1 MAADGSVIIDVRLD
15 KKSAIA
21 DLNALEAQIK
31 RTTQKI
37 GSIEKSLSSAT
48 TKRNNLRDDL
58 EAARQKAKE
67 TAQALEE
74 VNARLDAGHHS
85 KYGVVSDADVAL
97 SDKLSA
103 QYADQMAK
111 VQQIDASYRS
121 QQQTVQA
128 LTTQHQT
135 LTAQL
140 QQEQTAAAQQANAV
154 DMLAADDSMQAYF
167 NKQTAAIE
175 KDFAKIEA
183 RQNKAYGSMDE
194 SATQHAE
201 RIVAETQK
209 AVAAQEKATAAAQ
222 KRAEAEKE
230 STATKAL
237 ADGSNDTGNRL
248 QQASSAMGKFGSRLK
263 SIVAGVL
270 VFNLISSALRTMVSG
285 LGSAIVKT
293 DGVSTAF
300 ARLKGAASTAAAG
313 LASALAPA
321 ITWIMNLL
329 TSLLNGIV
337 RLISFLTGKSIS
349 GMKSAAQG
357 INSVGSAAGSTAK
370 KTKDAGK
377 EAKKAAGELAAFD
390 ELNVLN
396 KQQEEDTDDDTGGGG
411 GGAGSGLAYD
421 FEQAQ
426 NPLQDLMGRL
436 SNFWD
441 AFLARLAPSVAA
453 WKAAWEQIRQ
463 AAMDVWPGIQ
473 AAAQN
478 LWDNG
483 LKPLLSYLLDTFIP
497 GIINGFSL
505 ILAPV
510 VGDVV
515 SSLIRMGAA
524 AFETFSTIAV
534 DAIQNIIIPV
544 LDLLLT
550 AWTDISTAFNS
561 AWTTYISPVF
571 AMMVEWFQEVMD
583 FVERL
588 WLEVVSP
595 ILSAIVAQLQALWDD
610 HLAPLA
616 ANLIAVV
623 GDAINFVAELLKA
636 LWDNLLLPVAN
647 WLLTTFGPTITT
659 VCTAV
664 SGIVTNTIGVIADV
678 LNIGLLA
685 LKGVIDFM
693 RNVFEGNWDAAWQA
707 VSSTV
712 SSIWDVITNS
722 IKTAINNIIGFVNA
736 MITAIVSA
744 LNAVIDAMN
753 SISFDVPDGIPGLG
767 GKHIGFDITHITA
780 PQIPYLAQGAVIPAN
795 HEFLA
800 VLGDQSSGT
809 NVEAPLETI
818 KEALAE
824 VMTAYGG
831 QDITIRFAA
840 SGGLEQLVRLLKP
853 YIDKENN
860 RAGAKL
866 ISGGAY

>member
-1 MAADGSVIIDVRLD
+1 MADGSIILDTRVNTKGAEADLKALQAKAKSTAQQIAAVEKDYNSTTSKHSKLGEDLRQTRAQAAAAAREIQNLNRALDDQNNAGLTVDPADIKRLD
-15 KKSAIA
+15 SMRASLDKQLNQIA
-21 DLNALEAQIK
+21 EM
-31 RTTQKI
+31 
-37 GSIEKSLSSAT
+37 S
-48 TKRNNLRDDL
+48 
-58 EAARQKAKE
+58 KE
-67 TAQALEE
+67 
-74 VNARLDAGHHS
+74 
-85 KYGVVSDADVAL
+85 
-97 SDKLSA
+97 
-103 QYADQMAK
+103 
-111 VQQIDASYRS
+111 YRS
-121 QQQTVQA
+121 QSAALKTMDQQHKQ
-128 LTTQHQT
+128 
-135 LTAQL
+135 LTARL
-140 QQEQTAAAQQANAV
+140 EKEQTAVNEQADA
-154 DMLAADDSMQAYF
+154 
-167 NKQTAAIE
+167 
-175 KDFAKIEA
+175 EA
-183 RQNKAYGSMDE
+183 RM
-194 SATQHAE
+194 
-201 RIVAETQK
+201 QK
-209 AVAAQEKATAAAQ
+209 SGV
-222 KRAEAEKE
+222 
-230 STATKAL
+230 S
-237 ADGSNDTGNRL
+237 DRL
-248 QQASSAMGKFGSRLK
+248 QKASSAMGSFAGRLK
-263 SIVAGVL
+263 RIVAGVL

-396 KQQEEDTDDDTGGGG
+396 KQQEEDTSDDAGGGGG

-571 AMMVEWFQEVMD
+571 TMMVEWFQEVMD

>member
-85 KYGVVSDADVAL
+85 KYGVVSEADVAL

-103 QYADQMAK
+103 QYEDQMAK

-209 AVAAQEKATAAAQ
+209 AVAAQEKAAAAAQ
-222 KRAEAEKE
+222 QRAEAEKE
-230 STATKAL
+230 SAETKAL
-237 ADGSNDTGNRL
+237 ANGSNDAGNRL
-248 QQASSAMGKFGSRLK
+248 QQASSAMGKFGTRLK

-426 NPLQDLMGRL
+426 NPLKDLMGRL

-515 SSLIRMGAA
+515 SSLIRMGTA

-571 AMMVEWFQEVMD
+571 
-583 FVERL
+583 
-588 WLEVVSP
+588 
-595 ILSAIVAQLQALWDD
+595 
-610 HLAPLA
+610 
-616 ANLIAVV
+616 
-623 GDAINFVAELLKA
+623 
-636 LWDNLLLPVAN
+636 
-647 WLLTTFGPTITT
+647 T
-659 VCTAV
+659 
-664 SGIVTNTIGVIADV
+664 
-678 LNIGLLA
+678 
-685 LKGVIDFM
+685 
-693 RNVFEGNWDAAWQA
+693 
-707 VSSTV
+707 
-712 SSIWDVITNS
+712 
-722 IKTAINNIIGFVNA
+722 
-736 MITAIVSA
+736 
-744 LNAVIDAMN
+744 
-753 SISFDVPDGIPGLG
+753 
-767 GKHIGFDITHITA
+767 
-780 PQIPYLAQGAVIPAN
+780 
-795 HEFLA
+795 
-800 VLGDQSSGT
+800 
-809 NVEAPLETI
+809 
-818 KEALAE
+818 
-824 VMTAYGG
+824 
-831 QDITIRFAA
+831 
-840 SGGLEQLVRLLKP
+840 
-853 YIDKENN
+853 
-860 RAGAKL
+860 
-866 ISGGAY
+866 

>member
-1 MAADGSVIIDVRLD
+1 MADGSIILDTRVNTKGAEADLKALQAKAKSTAQKIAAVEKDYNSTTSKHSKLGEDLRRTRAQAAAAAREIQNLNRALDDQNAAGLAVDPADIKRLD
-15 KKSAIA
+15 SMRASLDKQLNQIA
-21 DLNALEAQIK
+21 EM
-31 RTTQKI
+31 
-37 GSIEKSLSSAT
+37 S
-48 TKRNNLRDDL
+48 
-58 EAARQKAKE
+58 KE
-67 TAQALEE
+67 
-74 VNARLDAGHHS
+74 
-85 KYGVVSDADVAL
+85 
-97 SDKLSA
+97 
-103 QYADQMAK
+103 
-111 VQQIDASYRS
+111 YRS
-121 QQQTVQA
+121 QSAALKTMDQQHKQ
-128 LTTQHQT
+128 
-135 LTAQL
+135 LTARL
-140 QQEQTAAAQQANAV
+140 AKEQTAVNEQADA
-154 DMLAADDSMQAYF
+154 
-167 NKQTAAIE
+167 
-175 KDFAKIEA
+175 EA
-183 RQNKAYGSMDE
+183 RM
-194 SATQHAE
+194 
-201 RIVAETQK
+201 QK
-209 AVAAQEKATAAAQ
+209 SGV
-222 KRAEAEKE
+222 
-230 STATKAL
+230 S
-237 ADGSNDTGNRL
+237 DRL
-248 QQASSAMGKFGSRLK
+248 QKASSAMGSFAGRLK
-263 SIVAGVL
+263 RIVAGVL

-396 KQQEEDTDDDTGGGG
+396 KQQEEDTNDDTGGGGG

-571 AMMVEWFQEVMD
+571 TMMVEWFQEVMD

-800 VLGDQSSGT
+800 VLGDQKHGT
-809 NVEAPLETI
+809 NIEAPLDTI
-818 KEALAE
+818 KQAVAE
-824 VMTAYGG
+824 VLG
-831 QDITIRFAA
+831 QGSDRPITIIVQMDGKEMFR
-840 SGGLEQLVRLLKP
+840 QMVR
-853 YIDKENN
+853 ENN
-860 RAGAKL
+860 SQVRMNGKSPL
-866 ISGGAY
+866 LT

>member
-1 MAADGSVIIDVRLD
+1 MADGSIILDTRVNTKGAEADLKALQAKAKSTAQKIAAVEKDYNSTTSKHSKLGEDLRRTRAQAAAAAREIRNLNRALDDQNAAGLAVDPADIKRLD
-15 KKSAIA
+15 SMRASLDKQLNQIA
-21 DLNALEAQIK
+21 EM
-31 RTTQKI
+31 
-37 GSIEKSLSSAT
+37 S
-48 TKRNNLRDDL
+48 
-58 EAARQKAKE
+58 KE
-67 TAQALEE
+67 
-74 VNARLDAGHHS
+74 
-85 KYGVVSDADVAL
+85 
-97 SDKLSA
+97 
-103 QYADQMAK
+103 
-111 VQQIDASYRS
+111 YRS
-121 QQQTVQA
+121 QSAALKTMDQQHKQ
-128 LTTQHQT
+128 
-135 LTAQL
+135 LTARL
-140 QQEQTAAAQQANAV
+140 AKEQTAVNEQADA
-154 DMLAADDSMQAYF
+154 
-167 NKQTAAIE
+167 
-175 KDFAKIEA
+175 EA
-183 RQNKAYGSMDE
+183 RM
-194 SATQHAE
+194 
-201 RIVAETQK
+201 QK
-209 AVAAQEKATAAAQ
+209 SGV
-222 KRAEAEKE
+222 
-230 STATKAL
+230 S
-237 ADGSNDTGNRL
+237 DRL
-248 QQASSAMGKFGSRLK
+248 QKASSAMGSFAGRLK
-263 SIVAGVL
+263 RIVAGVL

-396 KQQEEDTDDDTGGGG
+396 KQQEEDTNDDTGGGGG

-441 AFLARLAPSVAA
+441 AFLARLAPSMAA
-453 WKAAWEQIRQ
+453 WKAAWEQIKQ

-800 VLGDQSSGT
+800 VLGDQSNGT

>member
-1 MAADGSVIIDVRLD
+1 
-15 KKSAIA
+15 
-21 DLNALEAQIK
+21 
-31 RTTQKI
+31 
-37 GSIEKSLSSAT
+37 
-48 TKRNNLRDDL
+48 
-58 EAARQKAKE
+58 
-67 TAQALEE
+67 
-74 VNARLDAGHHS
+74 
-85 KYGVVSDADVAL
+85 
-97 SDKLSA
+97 
-103 QYADQMAK
+103 
-111 VQQIDASYRS
+111 
-121 QQQTVQA
+121 
-128 LTTQHQT
+128 
-135 LTAQL
+135 
-140 QQEQTAAAQQANAV
+140 
-154 DMLAADDSMQAYF
+154 
-167 NKQTAAIE
+167 
-175 KDFAKIEA
+175 
-183 RQNKAYGSMDE
+183 
-194 SATQHAE
+194 
-201 RIVAETQK
+201 
-209 AVAAQEKATAAAQ
+209 
-222 KRAEAEKE
+222 
-230 STATKAL
+230 
-237 ADGSNDTGNRL
+237 
-248 QQASSAMGKFGSRLK
+248 
-263 SIVAGVL
+263 
-270 VFNLISSALRTMVSG
+270 
-285 LGSAIVKT
+285 
-293 DGVSTAF
+293 
-300 ARLKGAASTAAAG
+300 
-313 LASALAPA
+313 
-321 ITWIMNLL
+321 
-329 TSLLNGIV
+329 
-337 RLISFLTGKSIS
+337 
-349 GMKSAAQG
+349 
-357 INSVGSAAGSTAK
+357 
-370 KTKDAGK
+370 
-377 EAKKAAGELAAFD
+377 
-390 ELNVLN
+390 
-396 KQQEEDTDDDTGGGG
+396 
-411 GGAGSGLAYD
+411 
-421 FEQAQ
+421 
-426 NPLQDLMGRL
+426 MGRL

-453 WKAAWEQIRQ
+453 WKAAWEQIKQ

-483 LKPLLSYLLDTFIP
+483 LKPLISYLLDTFIP

-534 DAIQNIIIPV
+534 DAIQNIIIPA

-571 AMMVEWFQEVMD
+571 TMMVEWFQEVMD

-767 GKHIGFDITHITA
+767 GKHIGFDITHIPA

-840 SGGLEQLVRLLKP
+840 SGGLEKLVRLLKP

>member
-1 MAADGSVIIDVRLD
+1 MADGSIILDTRVNTKGAEADLKALQAKAKSTAQQIAAVEKDYNSTTSKHSKLGEDLRQTRAQAAAAAREIQNLNRALDDQNNAGLTVDPADIKRLD
-15 KKSAIA
+15 SMRASLDKQLNQIA
-21 DLNALEAQIK
+21 EM
-31 RTTQKI
+31 
-37 GSIEKSLSSAT
+37 S
-48 TKRNNLRDDL
+48 
-58 EAARQKAKE
+58 KE
-67 TAQALEE
+67 
-74 VNARLDAGHHS
+74 
-85 KYGVVSDADVAL
+85 
-97 SDKLSA
+97 
-103 QYADQMAK
+103 
-111 VQQIDASYRS
+111 YRS
-121 QQQTVQA
+121 QSAALKTMDQQHKQ
-128 LTTQHQT
+128 
-135 LTAQL
+135 LTARL
-140 QQEQTAAAQQANAV
+140 EKEQTAVNEQADA
-154 DMLAADDSMQAYF
+154 
-167 NKQTAAIE
+167 
-175 KDFAKIEA
+175 EA
-183 RQNKAYGSMDE
+183 RM
-194 SATQHAE
+194 
-201 RIVAETQK
+201 QK
-209 AVAAQEKATAAAQ
+209 SGV
-222 KRAEAEKE
+222 
-230 STATKAL
+230 S
-237 ADGSNDTGNRL
+237 DRL
-248 QQASSAMGKFGSRLK
+248 QKASSAMGSFAGRLK
-263 SIVAGVL
+263 RIVAGVL

-396 KQQEEDTDDDTGGGG
+396 KQQEEDTDDDTGGGGG

-571 AMMVEWFQEVMD
+571 TMMVEWFQEVMD

>member
-1 MAADGSVIIDVRLD
+1 MADGSIILDTRVNTKGAEADLKALQAKAKSTAQQIAAVEKDYNSTTSKHSKLGEDLRQTRAQAAAAAREIQNLNRALDDQNDAGLTVDPADIKRLD
-15 KKSAIA
+15 SMRASLDKQLNQIA
-21 DLNALEAQIK
+21 DM
-31 RTTQKI
+31 
-37 GSIEKSLSSAT
+37 S
-48 TKRNNLRDDL
+48 
-58 EAARQKAKE
+58 KE
-67 TAQALEE
+67 
-74 VNARLDAGHHS
+74 
-85 KYGVVSDADVAL
+85 
-97 SDKLSA
+97 
-103 QYADQMAK
+103 
-111 VQQIDASYRS
+111 YRS
-121 QQQTVQA
+121 QSAALKTMDQQHKQ
-128 LTTQHQT
+128 
-135 LTAQL
+135 LTARL
-140 QQEQTAAAQQANAV
+140 EKEQSAVNEQADA
-154 DMLAADDSMQAYF
+154 
-167 NKQTAAIE
+167 
-175 KDFAKIEA
+175 EA
-183 RQNKAYGSMDE
+183 RM
-194 SATQHAE
+194 
-201 RIVAETQK
+201 QK
-209 AVAAQEKATAAAQ
+209 SGV
-222 KRAEAEKE
+222 
-230 STATKAL
+230 S
-237 ADGSNDTGNRL
+237 DRL
-248 QQASSAMGKFGSRLK
+248 QKASSAMGSFAGRLK
-263 SIVAGVL
+263 RIVAGVL

-396 KQQEEDTDDDTGGGG
+396 KQQEEDTTDDAGGGGG

-453 WKAAWEQIRQ
+453 WKAAWEQIKQ

-571 AMMVEWFQEVMD
+571 TMMVEWFQEVMD

-659 VCTAV
+659 VCTAI

-800 VLGDQSSGT
+800 VLGDQNSGT

>member
-1 MAADGSVIIDVRLD
+1 MADGSIILDTRVNTKGAEADLKALQAKAKSTAQQIAAVEKDYNSTTSKHSKLGEDLRQTRAQAAAAAREIQNLNRALDDQNAAGLAVDPADIKRLD
-15 KKSAIA
+15 SMRASLDKQLNQIA
-21 DLNALEAQIK
+21 EM
-31 RTTQKI
+31 
-37 GSIEKSLSSAT
+37 S
-48 TKRNNLRDDL
+48 
-58 EAARQKAKE
+58 KE
-67 TAQALEE
+67 
-74 VNARLDAGHHS
+74 
-85 KYGVVSDADVAL
+85 
-97 SDKLSA
+97 
-103 QYADQMAK
+103 
-111 VQQIDASYRS
+111 YRS
-121 QQQTVQA
+121 QSAALKTMDQQHKQ
-128 LTTQHQT
+128 

-140 QQEQTAAAQQANAV
+140 AKEQTAVNEQADA
-154 DMLAADDSMQAYF
+154 
-167 NKQTAAIE
+167 
-175 KDFAKIEA
+175 EA
-183 RQNKAYGSMDE
+183 RM
-194 SATQHAE
+194 
-201 RIVAETQK
+201 QK
-209 AVAAQEKATAAAQ
+209 SGV
-222 KRAEAEKE
+222 
-230 STATKAL
+230 S
-237 ADGSNDTGNRL
+237 DRL
-248 QQASSAMGKFGSRLK
+248 QKASSAMGSFAGRLK
-263 SIVAGVL
+263 RIVAGVL
-270 VFNLISSALRTMVSG
+270 VFNLISSALRTIVSG

-396 KQQEEDTDDDTGGGG
+396 KQQEEDTTDDAGGGGG

-453 WKAAWEQIRQ
+453 WKAAWEQIKQ

-534 DAIQNIIIPV
+534 DAIQNIIIPA

-571 AMMVEWFQEVMD
+571 TMMVEWFQEVMD

>member
-1 MAADGSVIIDVRLD
+1 
-15 KKSAIA
+15 
-21 DLNALEAQIK
+21 
-31 RTTQKI
+31 
-37 GSIEKSLSSAT
+37 
-48 TKRNNLRDDL
+48 
-58 EAARQKAKE
+58 
-67 TAQALEE
+67 
-74 VNARLDAGHHS
+74 
-85 KYGVVSDADVAL
+85 
-97 SDKLSA
+97 
-103 QYADQMAK
+103 
-111 VQQIDASYRS
+111 
-121 QQQTVQA
+121 
-128 LTTQHQT
+128 
-135 LTAQL
+135 
-140 QQEQTAAAQQANAV
+140 
-154 DMLAADDSMQAYF
+154 
-167 NKQTAAIE
+167 
-175 KDFAKIEA
+175 
-183 RQNKAYGSMDE
+183 
-194 SATQHAE
+194 
-201 RIVAETQK
+201 
-209 AVAAQEKATAAAQ
+209 
-222 KRAEAEKE
+222 
-230 STATKAL
+230 
-237 ADGSNDTGNRL
+237 
-248 QQASSAMGKFGSRLK
+248 MGKFGTRLK

-396 KQQEEDTDDDTGGGG
+396 KRQEEDTDDDTGGGG

-426 NPLQDLMGRL
+426 NPLKDLMGRL

-571 AMMVEWFQEVMD
+571 TMMVEWFQEVMD

-707 VSSTV
+707 VSKNGV
-712 SSIWDVITNS
+712 CSSKSNDSSSRRSNS
-722 IKTAINNIIGFVNA
+722 CCACSSCA
-736 MITAIVSA
+736 CR
-744 LNAVIDAMN
+744 
-753 SISFDVPDGIPGLG
+753 DVPEFSPCSICCKMP
-767 GKHIGFDITHITA
+767 FSCNETS
-780 PQIPYLAQGAVIPAN
+780 AVKLSA
-795 HEFLA
+795 
-800 VLGDQSSGT
+800 SS
-809 NVEAPLETI
+809 
-818 KEALAE
+818 
-824 VMTAYGG
+824 
-831 QDITIRFAA
+831 
-840 SGGLEQLVRLLKP
+840 
-853 YIDKENN
+853 
-860 RAGAKL
+860 
-866 ISGGAY
+866 

>member
-1 MAADGSVIIDVRLD
+1 MADGSIILDTRVNTKGAEADLKALQAKAKSTAQQIAAVEKDYNSTTSKHSKLGEDLRQTRAQAAAAAREIQNLNRALDDQNDAGLTVDPADIKRLD
-15 KKSAIA
+15 SMRASLDKQLNQIA
-21 DLNALEAQIK
+21 DM
-31 RTTQKI
+31 
-37 GSIEKSLSSAT
+37 S
-48 TKRNNLRDDL
+48 
-58 EAARQKAKE
+58 KE
-67 TAQALEE
+67 
-74 VNARLDAGHHS
+74 
-85 KYGVVSDADVAL
+85 
-97 SDKLSA
+97 
-103 QYADQMAK
+103 
-111 VQQIDASYRS
+111 YRS
-121 QQQTVQA
+121 QSAALKTMDQQHKQ
-128 LTTQHQT
+128 
-135 LTAQL
+135 LTARL
-140 QQEQTAAAQQANAV
+140 EKEQTAVNEQADA
-154 DMLAADDSMQAYF
+154 
-167 NKQTAAIE
+167 
-175 KDFAKIEA
+175 EA
-183 RQNKAYGSMDE
+183 RM
-194 SATQHAE
+194 
-201 RIVAETQK
+201 QK
-209 AVAAQEKATAAAQ
+209 SGV
-222 KRAEAEKE
+222 
-230 STATKAL
+230 S
-237 ADGSNDTGNRL
+237 DRL
-248 QQASSAMGKFGSRLK
+248 QKASSAIGIFAGRLK
-263 SIVAGVL
+263 HIVAGVL

-396 KQQEEDTDDDTGGGG
+396 KQQEEDTNDDTGGGGG

-534 DAIQNIIIPV
+534 DAIQNIIIPA

-571 AMMVEWFQEVMD
+571 TMMVEWFQEVMD

>member
-1 MAADGSVIIDVRLD
+1 MADGSIILDTRVNTKGAEADLKALQAKAKSTAQQIAAVEKDYNSTTSKHSKLGEDLRRTRAQAAAAAREIQNLNRALDDQNDAGLAVDPADIKRIDSMRASLD
-15 KKSAIA
+15 KQLNQIA
-21 DLNALEAQIK
+21 DM
-31 RTTQKI
+31 
-37 GSIEKSLSSAT
+37 S
-48 TKRNNLRDDL
+48 
-58 EAARQKAKE
+58 KE
-67 TAQALEE
+67 
-74 VNARLDAGHHS
+74 
-85 KYGVVSDADVAL
+85 
-97 SDKLSA
+97 
-103 QYADQMAK
+103 
-111 VQQIDASYRS
+111 YRS
-121 QQQTVQA
+121 QSAALKTMDQQHKQ
-128 LTTQHQT
+128 
-135 LTAQL
+135 LTARL
-140 QQEQTAAAQQANAV
+140 EKEQSAVNEQADA
-154 DMLAADDSMQAYF
+154 
-167 NKQTAAIE
+167 
-175 KDFAKIEA
+175 EA
-183 RQNKAYGSMDE
+183 RM
-194 SATQHAE
+194 
-201 RIVAETQK
+201 QK
-209 AVAAQEKATAAAQ
+209 SGV
-222 KRAEAEKE
+222 
-230 STATKAL
+230 S
-237 ADGSNDTGNRL
+237 DRL
-248 QQASSAMGKFGSRLK
+248 QKASSAMGSFAGRLK
-263 SIVAGVL
+263 RIVAGVL

-396 KQQEEDTDDDTGGGG
+396 KQQGEDTTDDAGGGGG

-453 WKAAWEQIRQ
+453 WKAAWEQIKQ

-571 AMMVEWFQEVMD
+571 TMMVEWFQEVMD

-659 VCTAV
+659 VCTAI

-800 VLGDQSSGT
+800 VLGDQNSGT

>member
-1 MAADGSVIIDVRLD
+1 MADGSIILDTRVNTKGAEADLKALQAKAKSTAQKIAAVEKDYNSTTSKHSKLGEDLRRTRAQAAAAAREIQNLNRALDDQNAAGLAVDPADIKRLD
-15 KKSAIA
+15 SMRASLDKQLNQIA
-21 DLNALEAQIK
+21 EM
-31 RTTQKI
+31 
-37 GSIEKSLSSAT
+37 S
-48 TKRNNLRDDL
+48 
-58 EAARQKAKE
+58 KE
-67 TAQALEE
+67 
-74 VNARLDAGHHS
+74 
-85 KYGVVSDADVAL
+85 
-97 SDKLSA
+97 
-103 QYADQMAK
+103 
-111 VQQIDASYRS
+111 YRS
-121 QQQTVQA
+121 QSAALKTMDQQHKQ
-128 LTTQHQT
+128 
-135 LTAQL
+135 LTARL
-140 QQEQTAAAQQANAV
+140 AKEQTAVNEQADA
-154 DMLAADDSMQAYF
+154 
-167 NKQTAAIE
+167 
-175 KDFAKIEA
+175 EA
-183 RQNKAYGSMDE
+183 RM
-194 SATQHAE
+194 
-201 RIVAETQK
+201 QK
-209 AVAAQEKATAAAQ
+209 SGV
-222 KRAEAEKE
+222 
-230 STATKAL
+230 S
-237 ADGSNDTGNRL
+237 DRL
-248 QQASSAMGKFGSRLK
+248 QKASSAMGSFAGRLK
-263 SIVAGVL
+263 RIVAGVL

-396 KQQEEDTDDDTGGGG
+396 KQQEEDTNDDTGGGGG

-571 AMMVEWFQEVMD
+571 TMMVEWFQEVMD

-840 SGGLEQLVRLLKP
+840 SGGLEKLVRMLKP